1 MLEQVSLEILKKYI
15 KERPGQVILSLI
27 ATISIFICTPEEF
40 FIYQKLGRYLFLVF
54 VFFVSFI
61 VSSVIRFLIE
71 VIISSINEQISASLN
86 DEKNFRKLWD
96 YIDSLSTSDKEL
108 VKEFLKNGN
117 KPYIISERGVSG
129 LDYEN
134 PNSLLLNYKLVK
146 RTECTSTVVDKE
158 KYFYDSFT
166 LICLEK
172 FHYNEKLYMY
182 KLSDD
187 FFLRLKK
194 SQENYGKISYFEEDK
209 NNE

>member
-1 MLEQVSLEILKKYI
+1 MVEQISLDMLKKFI
-15 KERPGQVILSLI
+15 KEKPWLVIVAIIVTLLI
-27 ATISIFICTPEEF
+27 YIFIPEECF
-40 FIYQKLGRYLFLVF
+40 VYQKLGRNLFLLF

-61 VSSVIRFLIE
+61 VLVAIRHLIE
-71 VIISSINEQISASLN
+71 IIISVINEQISASLS
-86 DEKNFRKLWD
+86 DKENFRKLWD

-146 RTECTSTVVDKE
+146 RTECTSTAVDKE

-172 FHYNEKLYMY
+172 FYYNEKLYMY

>member
-1 MLEQVSLEILKKYI
+1 MIEQISLDTLKKFI
-15 KERPGQVILSLI
+15 KEKPWLVIVSIIVTLLI
-27 ATISIFICTPEEF
+27 YILIPEECF
-40 FIYQKLGRYLFLVF
+40 VYQKLGRNLFLLF
-54 VFFVSFI
+54 VFLVSFI
-61 VSSVIRFLIE
+61 VLLAISSLIKI
-71 VIISSINEQISASLN
+71 IISAINEQISASLN
-86 DEKNFRKLWD
+86 DEKNFQKLWD

-172 FHYNEKLYMY
+172 FHHNEKLYMY

-194 SQENYGKISYFEEDK
+194 SQEIYGKISYFEEDN

>member
-1 MLEQVSLEILKKYI
+1 MVEQISLDMLKKFI
-15 KERPGQVILSLI
+15 KEKPWLVIVAIIVTLLI
-27 ATISIFICTPEEF
+27 YIFIPEECF
-40 FIYQKLGRYLFLVF
+40 VYQKLGRNLFLLF

-61 VSSVIRFLIE
+61 VLVAIRHLIE
-71 VIISSINEQISASLN
+71 IIISVINEQISASLS
-86 DEKNFRKLWD
+86 DKENFRKLWD

-146 RTECTSTVVDKE
+146 RTECTSTAVDKE

>member
-1 MLEQVSLEILKKYI
+1 MVEQISLDMLKKFI
-15 KERPGQVILSLI
+15 KEKPWLVIVAIIVTLLI
-27 ATISIFICTPEEF
+27 YIFIPEECF
-40 FIYQKLGRYLFLVF
+40 VYQKLGRNLFLLF

-61 VSSVIRFLIE
+61 VLVAIRHLIE
-71 VIISSINEQISASLN
+71 IIISVINEQISASLS
-86 DEKNFRKLWD
+86 DKENFRKLWD

-146 RTECTSTVVDKE
+146 RTECTSTAVDKE

-172 FHYNEKLYMY
+172 FHYIEKLYMY